1 MFGLGWFIS
10 FFVSILPF
18 AGIVVLIVLLLRR
31 DRGDSGD
38 LRQRF
43 QLLQDQKS
51 KLEVENSLLKT
62 EKVQLVQQVDDLRDQ
77 SGERSQKLA
86 AIEKEREML
95 LQEIERVRERAR
107 TLEQSLDAEKDALQ
121 KQQIAFNGLEAEQ
134 KALIEKL
141 ETQKEELR
149 QMQEK
154 FRETFE
160 NLANR
165 IFEEKS
171 TKFTEQHHTRLEEI
185 LKPLRENITKFET
198 RIEKVNEQT
207 IDRNATLLQ
216 QIENL
221 QKLNNK
227 MSEEAHNL
235 TKALKG
241 DVKVMGN
248 WGEVILKRILE
259 SSGLREGIEYE
270 AQGKGMALH
279 GEEGNQQRPD
289 YVIKLPDDK
298 HMIVDSK
305 VSLVAYERLTA
316 EDGSERREQ
325 HLQDLKISVKKH
337 INELH
342 EKHYEQLKG
351 LNSPAYVLMFIPIEG
366 VSPYIFQPD
375 SSLFDEGLKKK
386 IVIVSPSTL
395 LATLLTVAHTWRQE
409 NQTRNAEEIA
419 RQGAN
424 LYDKFVLFVEELQNI
439 EKHLGKTREAYDE
452 AMKKLSTGKGNLV
465 GRTERLKK
473 LGLKTTKQLEGK
485 LLEKSEDL
493 PSIEDNESEED

>member
-1 MFGLGWFIS
+1 MNIALL
-10 FFVSILPF
+10 VV
-18 AGIVVLIVLLLRR
+18 GIVCVALVAVVFVLL
-31 DRGDSGD
+31 G
-38 LRQRF
+38 
-43 QLLQDQKS
+43 
-51 KLEVENSLLKT
+51 
-62 EKVQLVQQVDDLRDQ
+62 
-77 SGERSQKLA
+77 SQKKQKQETDKIREDFASLTAQKDGMARENAMLSDEQDKLNKLLSDEREKSTTVQSDLSA
-86 AIEKEREML
+86 ARREREML
-95 LQEIERVRERAR
+95 LDQIRELREQRDVATTKLDEEKERS
-107 TLEQSLDAEKDALQ
+107 QQ
-121 KQQIAFNGLEAEQ
+121 KQIAYNTLEAEQ
-134 KALIEKL
+134 KALVEKL
-141 ETQKEELR
+141 DTQKEELR

-171 TKFTEQHHTRLEEI
+171 TKFTEQNRTRLEEI
-185 LKPLRENITKFET
+185 LKPLRENISKFES
-198 RIEKVNEQT
+198 RIEETNKDH
-207 IDRNATLLQ
+207 IDRNATLVQ
-216 QIENL
+216 QIKSLRE
-221 QKLNNK
+221 LNNR

-270 AQGKGMALH
+270 AQGKGMGLH
-279 GEEGNQQRPD
+279 GEDGSQQRPD
-289 YVIKLPDDK
+289 YIIKLPEDK
-298 HMIVDSK
+298 HLIIDSK
-305 VSLVAYERLTA
+305 VSLVAYERLTS
-316 EDGSERREQ
+316 EDEPDKREQ
-325 HLQDLKISVKKH
+325 YQKDLQLSVRKH

-342 EKHYEQLKG
+342 DKHYEQLKG
-351 LNSPAYVLMFIPIEG
+351 LNAPAFVLMFIPIEG

-409 NQTRNAEEIA
+409 NQTKNAMEIA
-419 RQGAN
+419 RQGGD

-439 EKHLGKTREAYDE
+439 EKHIKRTDEAYQQ

-473 LGLKTTKQLEGK
+473 LGLKTAKQLDAA
-485 LLEKSEDL
+485 LLDQTEVE
-493 PSIEDNESEED
+493 ESEED